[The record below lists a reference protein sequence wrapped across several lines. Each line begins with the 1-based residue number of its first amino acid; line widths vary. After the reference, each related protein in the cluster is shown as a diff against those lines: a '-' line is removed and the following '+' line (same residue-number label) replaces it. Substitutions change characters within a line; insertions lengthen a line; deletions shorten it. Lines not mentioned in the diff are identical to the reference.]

1 MPGGIGIF
9 GGTFDPIH
17 LGHLRGAEE
26 VREAL
31 ALDEVR
37 FVPAAA
43 PPHRRGAPLAP
54 ANHRYR
60 MVELGIAD
68 VPGFRSW
75 DVELARPGPSYSVD
89 TLRAVRAEVGTAV
102 RVAFVLGFDAFRDFE
117 TWKEHATL
125 FTLCDVVV
133 MTRPPWPQDLS
144 LEDIPL
150 AARKAFRY
158 DSGSEAFLH
167 ESGHVLSL
175 QRITSLDISATAIRA
190 RVAAH
195 RSIRFLVPCA
205 VERYIA
211 EHRLYRQ
218 EDGALTP
225 PPGWERALAC
235 TRAALDRKAYDL
247 VVLEV
252 GRKSSIADYF
262 VICSGRSDT
271 QVQAI
276 VDGIDEELGRSGV
289 RPLAVEGMPRAQWA
303 LMDYGDVVVHV
314 FYVPVRE
321 FYDLERL
328 WIRAPRVELP
338 EPFQSQARA
347 R

>member
-1 MPGGIGIF
+1 MAGGIGIF
-9 GGTFDPIH
+9 GGTFNPIH

-43 PPHRRGAPLAP
+43 PPHRRGVALA
-54 ANHRYR
+54 AATDRHR
-60 MVELGIAD
+60 MVQLAVAD

-75 DVELARPGPSYSVD
+75 DVELQRPGPSYSVD
-89 TLRAVRAEVGTAV
+89 TVRALRAEVGPAV
-102 RVAFVLGFDAFRDFE
+102 RIAFVIGFDAFREFE

-133 MTRPPWPQDLS
+133 MTRPPWPQRLGA
-144 LEDIPL
+144 EEIPL
-150 AARKAFRY
+150 AAREAFRY
-158 DSGSEAFLH
+158 DSSSEVFLH

-218 EDGALTP
+218 EDGA
-225 PPGWERALAC
+225 R
-235 TRAALDRKAYDL
+235 
-247 VVLEV
+247 
-252 GRKSSIADYF
+252 
-262 VICSGRSDT
+262 
-271 QVQAI
+271 
-276 VDGIDEELGRSGV
+276 
-289 RPLAVEGMPRAQWA
+289 
-303 LMDYGDVVVHV
+303 
-314 FYVPVRE
+314 
-321 FYDLERL
+321 
-328 WIRAPRVELP
+328 
-338 EPFQSQARA
+338 
-347 R
+347 